1 MNRRERRAA
10 GQRGGRSEPVPVFL
24 TERIVVLRQRGYSA
38 VQRPVAVA
46 VNNDAEA
53 AELVQLLRQ
62 AADYLEREATP

>member
-1 MNRRERRAA
+1 
-10 GQRGGRSEPVPVFL
+10 VPVFL